1 LFFLGLSSTN
11 WAIDATNCV
20 VWIQDEPSWLQPER
34 PKYYEYALQWE
45 RLPSK
50 VSWDPRSEIFPMEIS
65 NEAAKAKLYLDTQ
78 ITNNSQIQLIKIVKL
93 ELPNA
98 LMANGIEA
106 SNQWMLIITL
116 STSEKGE
123 LRSIVFLL
131 DGTRAQEQV
140 GSGGRRAVLTGDFLG
155 KTASKGGPQ
164 DKISREQTSDDFR
177 AKLENSDFDIPSV
190 QWDPLANPFPLDIK
204 EQVAKAKA
212 YLSKTKSLKDGSLFL
227 TNITLSRF
235 VPTAAIKTRQLT
247 IQENFH
253 HWMIAFLF
261 GNNEASRTDRH
272 EVVMLLDGHIINGD
286 MNSN

>member
-1 LFFLGLSSTN
+1 
-11 WAIDATNCV
+11 
-20 VWIQDEPSWLQPER
+20 
-34 PKYYEYALQWE
+34 
-45 RLPSK
+45 
-50 VSWDPRSEIFPMEIS
+50 MEIS